1 MSDTI
6 CHCEGAD
13 RIAPIVVGDNTA
25 AGVRVYLDIPQP
37 ELDTGNL
44 HNPREKQSFSQQWP
58 DLLFVV
64 LCDCVLCLTT
74 KD

>member
-13 RIAPIVVGDNTA
+13 RIAPIIVWDHTA
-25 AGVRVYLDIPQP
+25 AGVRIYLDIPQP

-44 HNPREKQSFSQQWP
+44 HNQREKQSFSQGGP
-58 DLLFVV
+58 DLLFVM
-64 LCDCVLCLTT
+64 LCDCLLCFTT